1 MANYGHGIINNC
13 PQSERCMSPCPYCR
27 HLDQRFTQAL
37 HNLLG
42 LIDLIFKAYEQKAK
56 SIMVILRKL
65 SMAVVGA
72 AVVAFGTSS
81 AAHAGSFV
89 STSTGQV
96 GTVDQATGGF
106 TQVASGPAFTDI
118 ALSNTGNLFG
128 ITFNQLFSINQSSGT
143 SSLIGNLGDSMNGLG
158 FSTSNELYGT
168 GSSGF
173 YKVNTTTGAVS
184 LVANISGFLSSGDIV
199 FDPLNNRFLATS
211 LGSGSDSLFSI
222 ALNGAASKIGNIGFS
237 NVYGLFFDNGTLF
250 GYTADRKQLTI
261 DLATGAATFNKN
273 VTGVRG
279 EIYGAASLP
288 STGPKSVPE
297 PATVFG
303 LLGVGTLG
311 AGSRLKRKKEHKA

>member
-1 MANYGHGIINNC
+1 
-13 PQSERCMSPCPYCR
+13 
-27 HLDQRFTQAL
+27 
-37 HNLLG
+37 
-42 LIDLIFKAYEQKAK
+42 
-56 SIMVILRKL
+56 
-65 SMAVVGA
+65 MAVVGA
-72 AVVAFGTSS
+72 TVVTFGTSG
-81 AAHAGSFV
+81 AAQAGSLV

-96 GTVDQATGGF
+96 GTVDQATGAF

-128 ITFNQLFSINQSSGT
+128 ITFTQLFSINQSSGT
-143 SSLIGNLGDSMNGLG
+143 SSLIGNLGASMNGLG

-168 GSSGF
+168 GGSGF
-173 YKVNTTTGAVS
+173 YKVNTTIGAAS
-184 LVANISGFLSSGDIV
+184 LVVNISGFLSSGDIV

-261 DLATGAATFNKN
+261 DLATGAGTFNKN
-273 VTGVRG
+273 VTGVTG